1 MVQTQIENIRKYA
14 PLYFQ
19 PTRKR
24 LMTREEGNR
33 AFCLEET
40 LKPPLFLQFPS
51 DGMANIESNHM
62 PLVHYIGPLTAEKV
76 TLFHYDIGPFC
87 ASARENNP
95 IRGIT
100 G

>member
-19 PTRKR
+19 PSRKR

-40 LKPPLFLQFPS
+40 LKPPLILQFPS
-51 DGMANIESNHM
+51 NSVANVDSNHM
-62 PLVHYIGPLTAEKV
+62 PLVNHIGPFTIGKM

-87 ASARENNP
+87 ANARENNP
-95 IRGIT
+95 IRG
-100 G
+100 GAS